1 MSEVIQPKRIT
12 DIGPPHYEKYLHPV
26 IKRNYGKWLHHENLA
41 PGVLCHVAESGER
54 IYTVRAGS
62 PRLLGVKTLRDF
74 AVCIVDDASQDA
86 TAAIA
91 RSYAD
96 RLAIEVLPLN
106 PNRGVAGALNHGLA
120 QIQTPFI
127 ARLDADD
134 LALPQRLEKQYA
146 FLLEHPEVDV
156 CSSWMELFYD
166 SAERPPGILAKPPT
180 DAAIKTALVQYCS
193 MSHGASLFRKSFF
206 DDVGH
211 FDLALDF
218 AEDDDLWCR
227 GALRG
232 KVYANLPEALTS
244 YRAGLTIAERLAG
257 SIDRLERRGWARTAS
272 TKPRWGRRAAS
283 CSTSAIWPSS
293 GATSRRCWAASR
305 RVICRSFCTC

>member
-1 MSEVIQPKRIT
+1 MAQIT
-12 DIGPPHYEKYLHPV
+12 VLIPAH
-26 IKRNYGKWLHHENLA
+26 NAQATLA
-41 PGVLCHVAESGER
+41 QTLDSLVAQ
-54 IYTVRAGS
+54 
-62 PRLLGVKTLRDF
+62 TLRDF

-134 LALPQRLEKQYA
+134 LALPQRLEKQYT
-146 FLLEHPEVDV
+146 FLCEHPEVDV

-193 MSHGASLFRKSFF
+193 MSHGASLFRKTFF

-218 AEDDDLWCR
+218 AEDYDLWCR

-232 KVYANLPEALTS
+232 KVYANLPEALTR
-244 YRAGLTIAERLAG
+244 YRQHEAQVGQTRRQLQYERDLAIKRRYIAALLGGESAGYLPEFLHLLSVFNSRDIALQVLQQSMPLLLRLA
-257 SIDRLERRGWARTAS
+257 
-272 TKPRWGRRAAS
+272 
-283 CSTSAIWPSS
+283 
-293 GATSRRCWAASR
+293 R
-305 RVICRSFCTC
+305 RVPDEDTFVTLVEGCVRRHLPPLNPP